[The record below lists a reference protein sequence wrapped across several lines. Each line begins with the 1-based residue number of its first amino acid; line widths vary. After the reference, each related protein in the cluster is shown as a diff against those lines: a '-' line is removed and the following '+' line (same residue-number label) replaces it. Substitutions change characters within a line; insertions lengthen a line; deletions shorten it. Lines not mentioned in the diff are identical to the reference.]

1 MSRDIY
7 QEVTDKVVAMMETSG
22 TNWTNP
28 MTGGA
33 KGWPFNPV
41 TGNTYNGLN
50 VLFLSMAG
58 GGAFASFKQWQAKG
72 CKIKKGSIGERRTF
86 PPTRSTRLPR
96 CMADAGAQNRRT

>member
-72 CKIKKGSIGERRTF
+72 CKIKKGSIKTQDVYTNAF
-86 PPTRSTRLPR
+86 NPF
-96 CMADAGAQNRRT
+96 AQVHS